1 MPAIHRN
8 PAAQNRTQ
16 ALTLTQTRPC
26 SVPRRQLLL
35 CALPALAAAL
45 LPLAAQAQPGN
56 WPSRAV
62 RMVVPYTPGGG
73 TDAVARQISERVGT
87 LNQWTVVVDNKPG
100 AGGNI
105 GLDAVAKSAPDGY
118 TFGMGQTANL
128 AINPALLPSMPFNPR
143 TDLIPVALV
152 AAQPTVLVVPQD
164 SPWKSVQDLVK
175 AAKADPGGIRQGLAS
190 TGTVG
195 HLAGEMLAFK
205 AGIQVLNVP
214 YKGAAP
220 AVTDLLGKQTHYMF
234 GTPQAVY
241 PLLKG
246 GKLRALAV
254 TSAKRLPIL
263 PEVPTVAES
272 GYAGFEA
279 VDWKLIVAPKGTPAA
294 IVQKMNTAV
303 NAALQ
308 QPAVQQQL
316 QAEGSTALGGS
327 MQDAARYLLKEQTD
341 WAALIRDAR
350 IRLE

>member
-1 MPAIHRN
+1 MRTIAGTMQRHTFLSSL
-8 PAAQNRTQ
+8 AAT
-16 ALTLTQTRPC
+16 AL
-26 SVPRRQLLL
+26 
-35 CALPALAAAL
+35 ALGGIASLATPALA
-45 LPLAAQAQPGN
+45 QQ
-56 WPSRAV
+56 RTV
-62 RMVVPYTPGGG
+62 RLVVPYAAGGPIDI
-73 TDAVARQISERVGT
+73 TARALAERVKDVLGGP
-87 LNQWTVVVDNKPG
+87 VIIDNKPG

-327 MQDAARYLLKEQTD
+327 IQDAAQYLLKEQTD
-341 WAALIRDAR
+341 WAALIRDAK

>member
-1 MPAIHRN
+1 
-8 PAAQNRTQ
+8 
-16 ALTLTQTRPC
+16 
-26 SVPRRQLLL
+26 
-35 CALPALAAAL
+35 
-45 LPLAAQAQPGN
+45 
-56 WPSRAV
+56 
-62 RMVVPYTPGGG
+62 
-73 TDAVARQISERVGT
+73 
-87 LNQWTVVVDNKPG
+87 
-100 AGGNI
+100 
-105 GLDAVAKSAPDGY
+105 
-118 TFGMGQTANL
+118 MGQTANL

-254 TSAKRLPIL
+254 TSARRLPIL
-263 PEVPTVAES
+263 PEVPTVAEP

-294 IVQKMNTAV
+294 VVQKMNTAV